1 MQTIIIITFIGAIA
15 MTLSVIAETLFI
27 LRKKIILR
35 NNLLTAYRVDIGI
48 CIVLWIAVIVLNIP

>member
-1 MQTIIIITFIGAIA
+1 MTMQTITLIGAIA

-35 NNLLTAYRVDIGI
+35 NKLLTAYRVDIGI